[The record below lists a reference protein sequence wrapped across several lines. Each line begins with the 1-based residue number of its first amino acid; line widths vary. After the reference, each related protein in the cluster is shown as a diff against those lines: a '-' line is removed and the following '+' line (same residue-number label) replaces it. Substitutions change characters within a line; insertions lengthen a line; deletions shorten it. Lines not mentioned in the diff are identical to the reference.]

1 MCRNCNGI
9 FFRSLS
15 NTIDPDTTFELN
27 ADRNSFI
34 ILLENLACY
43 EINCVP
49 YNTYIKQNTYI
60 HTYIHTYIY
69 IYIYAQKLWPHARM
83 DVTDCNNIAFAWKQE
98 IFRTCCNILQ
108 ELRCTYVCKNAFK
121 SQHVFDWRIRRLVAH
136 R

>member
-1 MCRNCNGI
+1 MVSSSGVSQTLLILTRLLNWMQTETHLLFCWKTWLVMKSTVYHI
-9 FFRSLS
+9 TLTS
-15 NTIDPDTTFELN
+15 NKIH
-27 ADRNSFI
+27 
-34 ILLENLACY
+34 
-43 EINCVP
+43 
-49 YNTYIKQNTYI
+49 TYI
-60 HTYIHTYIY
+60 HTYIHIY